1 LPAPPPPAAT
11 AEDGSGN
18 IDSQRAEQPGSPAFS
33 TTSTADEGGSSPI
46 LPPLPAPTFNGRTLD
61 LLKTP
66 PPVPGPRSI
75 QSDNSHY
82 YTASWGSPYQ
92 EPAAG
97 TTQQRSHS
105 HSLTLS
111 SEPSEDS
118 PIRHLEF
125 HTPYLRP
132 APNFVPSLS
141 DLDFVSNDGL
151 ISAAVLANR
160 ARRPPT
166 GLTED
171 WIRQH
176 TGGESA
182 ERNHWLSDDEPGGSG
197 HSSLSGSISGD
208 SRHWAER
215 DTDPRTP
222 TLKRFLN
229 SIQKSR
235 PTHRRGPSTETLKQ
249 ADFSSS
255 FGGLN
260 MAAVNEHEPNV
271 EMGEAQSHVEE
282 NPPTPPS
289 KELPTWRAAALPAVA
304 AAPVP
309 VPSPAP
315 GPPRL
320 KKKIPWKGK
329 NILVQLPWD
338 DERGQLGK
346 APTPMSQKDVDAMV
360 REWEQLGYD
369 TTGFKLGPN
378 SPDAEEGSQG
388 QSRGI
393 WPYDQDILNERAQR
407 SFRVSIPDRR
417 GEFRCFPSSALSVQL
432 LFGRREVGST
442 FLVTQIYPV
451 HYSRCWSENFH
462 WRNVPDNTPYFA
474 IYLPYIAF
482 ISRYIIHNT
491 NGVDEFRMGC
501 VCRRT

>member
-1 LPAPPPPAAT
+1 MLQCQRESYRPRLTRHTSADIQTTSSLPSSPPPAAT

-66 PPVPGPRSI
+66 PPVSGSRSV

-132 APNFVPSLS
+132 APNFVPALS

-182 ERNHWLSDDEPGGSG
+182 ERNHWLSDDEHGGSG

-222 TLKRFLN
+222 TLKRFLDSRQN
-229 SIQKSR
+229 SR

-260 MAAVNEHEPNV
+260 MAAVNEHEPDV
-271 EMGEAQSHVEE
+271 EMGEAQSSHVKDT
-282 NPPTPPS
+282 PPTPPP
-289 KELPTWRAAALPAVA
+289 KELPLWRAAALPATA
-304 AAPVP
+304 AAPAP

-346 APTPMSQKDVDAMV
+346 APTPMTQKDVDAMV

-369 TTGFKLGPN
+369 TTGFNLGPN
-378 SPDAEEGSQG
+378 SPDAEEGVQG

-393 WPYDQDILNERAQR
+393 WPYDQDMLNERAQR

-417 GEFRCFPSSALSVQL
+417 GEFRCF
-432 LFGRREVGST
+432 
-442 FLVTQIYPV
+442 
-451 HYSRCWSENFH
+451 HSR
-462 WRNVPDNTPYFA
+462 V
-474 IYLPYIAF
+474 
-482 ISRYIIHNT
+482 SR
-491 NGVDEFRMGC
+491 VSLEF
-501 VCRRT
+501 